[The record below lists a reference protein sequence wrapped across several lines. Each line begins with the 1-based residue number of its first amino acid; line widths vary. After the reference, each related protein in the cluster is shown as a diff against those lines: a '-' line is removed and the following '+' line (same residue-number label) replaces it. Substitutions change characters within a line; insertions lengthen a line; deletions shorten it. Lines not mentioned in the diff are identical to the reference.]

1 MWRPRINL
9 YLDIEVRTLLTAC
22 TRTLNGLVGILPK
35 KIVFLVFFLYFL
47 IFFAGVPHS
56 GEIPYVWGW
65 PLLDLSP
72 EVRGDVKMLFN
83 IVPCNDLD
91 YEYAEFTMDLFT
103 NFAKFL

>member
-1 MWRPRINL
+1 M
-9 YLDIEVRTLLTAC
+9 
-22 TRTLNGLVGILPK
+22 
-35 KIVFLVFFLYFL
+35 
-47 IFFAGVPHS
+47 
-56 GEIPYVWGW
+56 WGW

-83 IVPCNDLD
+83 IVPWNDLD